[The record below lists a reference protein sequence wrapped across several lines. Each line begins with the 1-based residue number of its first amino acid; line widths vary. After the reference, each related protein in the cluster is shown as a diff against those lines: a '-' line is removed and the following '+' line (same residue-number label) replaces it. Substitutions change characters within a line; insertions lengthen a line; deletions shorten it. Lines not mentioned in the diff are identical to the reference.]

1 MVPPTAVPEAI
12 AAIGRGDAVVLLD
25 DDPARP
31 AGALIIGAD
40 GDDGA
45 AAALV
50 SARQAGL
57 VLGAVVE
64 VRGVELEADHT
75 DAPTRST
82 GARGRGNRARDPDGA
97 PLVTGVIWARA
108 GGVLDRPGTAEA
120 AVDLTRLAGCRPA
133 ALVAEGPG
141 DAAAWE
147 QFAAD
152 HGLAAISVADLV
164 RHRWRTEVLVRRV
177 AEARIPTAWGDFTA
191 YAYENV
197 ISGDEHLAFVMGSI
211 AGKPNVLV
219 RVHSECLTGDV
230 FGSLKCDCGTQ
241 LAAAMD
247 RIASEGQ
254 GVLVYLRGH
263 EGRGIGITHK
273 LRAYALQDQGLD
285 TVDANIE
292 LGLPVDNREYGVG
305 AQILV
310 DLGITTMRY
319 MTNNPAKYGGIEGFG
334 LEMAERVAIET
345 APTPQNIAYLRAKKE
360 RMGHLIDLGEVPK
373 PGA

>member
-1 MVPPTAVPEAI
+1 MAPPTVLEAI
-12 AAIGRGDAVVLLD
+12 AAIGRGDAVVLVD
-25 DDPARP
+25 DDPGGR
-31 AGALIIGAD
+31 AGALVLPAEGSREAS
-40 GDDGA
+40 
-45 AAALV
+45 AALG
-50 SARQAGL
+50 SARHAGL

-64 VRGVELEADHT
+64 VRGVELEADPTSAADRDGHG
-75 DAPTRST
+75 DSAPV
-82 GARGRGNRARDPDGA
+82 A
-97 PLVTGVIWARA
+97 TGVIWARA

-120 AVDLTRLAGCRPA
+120 AVDLTRLAGRRPA

-141 DAAAWE
+141 DARAWDR
-147 QFAAD
+147 FASD

-177 AEARIPTAWGDFTA
+177 AEARIPTPWGEFTA
-191 YAYENV
+191 CAYENV
-197 ISGDEHLAFVMGSI
+197 ISGEEHVAFVMGSI
-211 AGKPNVLV
+211 AGRPNVLV

-241 LAAAMD
+241 LAAAME

-345 APTPQNIAYLRAKKE
+345 PPTPQNIAYLRAKKE